1 MRPHAA
7 GAIGRKELSMKDILI
22 DKKTNAKGIPT
33 YLHTMLCVCVRVHVL
48 RSHPSLEGGH

>member
-22 DKKTNAKGIPT
+22 DKKTNARGIPT

-48 RSHPSLEGGH
+48 RSVCVCLH